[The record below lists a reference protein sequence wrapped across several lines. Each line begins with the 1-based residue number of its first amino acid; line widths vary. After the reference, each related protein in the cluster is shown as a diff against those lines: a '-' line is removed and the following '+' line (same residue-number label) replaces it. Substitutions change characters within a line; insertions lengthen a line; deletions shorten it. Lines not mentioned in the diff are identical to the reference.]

1 MHLQSSIQTLLLSLA
16 FTSLADA
23 ATDSILEARQPQDTT
38 IVITRTASPPSA
50 SSAPEFRSGEK
61 FQSAI
66 LNSTN
71 TFREQHNASA
81 VEYNSTLAK
90 FASSYLSSLSDC
102 EFEHSGGPYGENLA
116 IGCSDTVSGCVE
128 LWGNERD
135 MYDFGNPGFDKST
148 GHFTQL
154 VWKNTTD
161 VGCGRKWCGRE
172 KRWYLVCEY
181 WPRGNIIGQFDSQV
195 MAQTGLAP
203 GRASA
208 VIGLEIIGVFWMVT
222 LLLG

>member
-1 MHLQSSIQTLLLSLA
+1 MRLETLLLSLA
-16 FTSLADA
+16 FTSLAD

-38 IVITRTASPPSA
+38 IVVTRTASLPSA
-50 SSAPEFRSGEK
+50 SSAPEFRSTEK
-61 FQSAI
+61 FKSAV

-71 TFREQHNASA
+71 TFREQHNTSA

-90 FASSYLSSLSDC
+90 FASSYLSSLADC

-161 VGCGRKWCGRE
+161 VGCGRKWCGQE

-181 WPRGNIIGQFDSQV
+181 WPRGNIVGQFDTQV

-203 GRASA
+203 ARASA
-208 VIGLEIIGVFWMVT
+208 VIGLEMVVLFWMVT
-222 LLLG
+222 LLMG